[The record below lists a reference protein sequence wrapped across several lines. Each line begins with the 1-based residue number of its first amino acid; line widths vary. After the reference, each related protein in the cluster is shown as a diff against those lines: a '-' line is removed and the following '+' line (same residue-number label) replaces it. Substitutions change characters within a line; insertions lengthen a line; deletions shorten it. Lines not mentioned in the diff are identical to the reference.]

1 MFISTKSILVSLA
14 AAALAW
20 SGTAPAQD
28 VAPLSLFADAPE
40 GFIPPP
46 LHPQGAKLQ
55 TVELADGVYALVSNQ
70 AAVDNSGF
78 VVGERGVLVI
88 DSHINKEMAQQIL
101 DAVRAVTDKPIL
113 YLANTNYHGDH
124 TFGNYV
130 FPASTIIVA
139 HRLTAEKMLGFEN
152 EKRSLLP
159 TVNGNASVY
168 GDVKLRLPDLVF
180 DRYLRLDL
188 GGRLVELHH
197 FGAGNTPG
205 DIVVFVPEA
214 RVAWTGNFIIGEGSN
229 PPLFETG
236 AATYLATLTKMRAT
250 LDVETIVPGHLGIT
264 DDRTIDRYLGYM
276 GRLVREVRAAIH
288 EGKTV
293 EELLGSSQLGADP
306 FLEGFHRMNLVQ
318 TYKEESARLGDS
330 SQNH

>member
-101 DAVRAVTDKPIL
+101 D
-113 YLANTNYHGDH
+113 G
-124 TFGNYV
+124 
-130 FPASTIIVA
+130 
-139 HRLTAEKMLGFEN
+139 
-152 EKRSLLP
+152 
-159 TVNGNASVY
+159 
-168 GDVKLRLPDLVF
+168 
-180 DRYLRLDL
+180 
-188 GGRLVELHH
+188 
-197 FGAGNTPG
+197 
-205 DIVVFVPEA
+205 
-214 RVAWTGNFIIGEGSN
+214 
-229 PPLFETG
+229 
-236 AATYLATLTKMRAT
+236 
-250 LDVETIVPGHLGIT
+250 
-264 DDRTIDRYLGYM
+264 
-276 GRLVREVRAAIH
+276 
-288 EGKTV
+288 
-293 EELLGSSQLGADP
+293 
-306 FLEGFHRMNLVQ
+306 
-318 TYKEESARLGDS
+318 
-330 SQNH
+330 